1 MRHKKRYALLA
12 CAITTWLSLPAFAA
26 ETAGGRE

>member
-26 ETAGGRE
+26 ETTGGGG